1 MSTLY
6 EVSSLIA
13 LVMNKPNM
21 FSQVLGILNKGDQI
35 DVISISKSWAYFKY
49 NNINAYVKK
58 GNLKILNTEPIESKG
73 SVTLKYIDI
82 TTNNEIYPSETIN
95 NLNLGKYSYEAR
107 VIYNY
112 KLQSNSTQSV
122 NLTEEDPD
130 QVIIFYYNKILGSIT
145 IKYIDKNVNTD
156 IYEPKVIENLSLGT
170 YTYGAINIS
179 GYVLSDN
186 EIKTVT
192 ITETSPSATITFKYA
207 EILGTVT
214 IRYID
219 NSSSSELS
227 EADTFTD
234 LKLGTYSYNY
244 KNIPGYSLAN
254 DSTQTVELTDDNHDV
269 EIEFKYNELLGSI
282 TIKYIDS
289 SSLNEIETA
298 TVISNLSLGTYSYSA
313 KSFEGYEIIGDSS
326 QSVTLNDSNL
336 NAIISFNYSR
346 ISGSIT
352 IKYLDSSTLS
362 EIAPS
367 ITISNIALGS
377 YIYDAIYIDN
387 YEIEG
392 NSSISIALTTIAPNQ
407 TISFK
412 YNRIEIPDD
421 LNWNEVPYISTYY
434 IKPIVKPGEEVFIDY
449 YITDYYYKEYMEKYN
464 LKEDDWGDDNWTE
477 EVWNNET
484 FTVTVRVEGQDDKLY
499 HYLNAGDHK
508 VSLGSFTQEG
518 EQKFSILCTDKYGRN
533 SHELFNFFLVQ
544 DDIEIKEYVMTED
557 DLITYN
563 IKNTDDYEVKE
574 LINLSSLTTKN
585 NTTVK
590 AALVESA
597 SNIIP
602 KSKTYVCVIA
612 DTTGDGTPDNWW
624 AENQVVYASDY
635 DKDIVLQ
642 ESINTRKGLQ
652 KLLDDKKTA
661 GYNKL
666 KLLPGTYR
674 IDHQQ
679 QIYIPTEFTLDMNNA
694 TLKLNQFTGN
704 GCLMLELNNTF
715 NSHVIDGII
724 EGDYFSHDYTNS
736 PNNSEWVNGINIG
749 GESKYS
755 SFENLIIKNIVGY
768 GSSNG
773 ISNSRDGSLG
783 YTYFYPSAIGNNFK
797 IGDINR
803 CNGLDITSTT
813 RTTSDYRDISG
824 YSDIGYL
831 SVSIYLGYQGNSCGT
846 WNLICHFY
854 DKNKNFIKS
863 IDSYQYRRIAVPKNS
878 KYMRVTILN
887 TAYPTNL
894 SIQYFRV
901 PTHCSFKSIKHENCR
916 CVGMAPAAMKD
927 MLIESCEFINCG
939 QSSAK
944 CAFDAEDGWDM
955 MQDVTFKN
963 LLFKFNPN
971 NYFLTCAGH
980 NFIIDGQNDG
990 SIYIWARTRS
1000 LVVINCKNVYI
1011 TLQEGGKNTIVRHGV
1026 YRVSKNRFTGGTVA
1040 NNLSK
1045 NNTSTSGLGGIVF
1058 NSTLC
1063 TLSNGKDYVEK
1074 NSLYKD
1080 CTIIISNYLLGY
1092 MFSIKMINC
1101 TFIPENNFNDRY
1113 QLSFDGGHLDNYY
1126 FEDCTFY
1133 GKSKLANHNGFYSA
1147 NFIDCNFDD
1156 VIICPNVNANYD
1168 DIILFKNCNINCPSS
1183 NLIYYSPYSYVEGTF
1198 SNTIF
1203 NNCTINNSGNTSK
1216 IFIYAYAKVNGN
1228 CKFNDCI
1235 ITLDENT
1242 TILDCYQTYLNYFK
1256 NYTIEFNNS
1265 PLPSNIKLLSDIL
1278 TNNSNITIIIN

>member
-6 EVSSLIA
+6 KVSSLIA

-58 GNLKILNTEPIESKG
+58 GNLKMLNTEPIESKG

-112 KLQSNSTQSV
+112 KLQSNSTQLV

-170 YTYGAINIS
+170 YIYGAINIS

-192 ITETSPSATITFKYA
+192 ITETSPNATITFKYA

-219 NSSSSELS
+219 NSSYTELS

-336 NAIISFNYSR
+336 NAIIYFNYSR

-377 YIYDAIYIDN
+377 YTYDAIYIDN
-387 YEIEG
+387 YEIDG
-392 NSSISIALTTIAPNQ
+392 DSSISTTLTVSNPNQ

-412 YNRIEIPDD
+412 YNKIEIPDD

-449 YITDYYYKEYMEKYN
+449 YITDYYQKEYIE
-464 LKEDDWGDDNWTE
+464 EDYS
-477 EVWNNET
+477 ET
-484 FTVTVRVEGQDDKLY
+484 FTVTVRVEGQNDKLY
-499 HYLNAGDHK
+499 HYLKAGDHK
-508 VSLGSFTQEG
+508 VSLGSFNNEG

-544 DDIEIKEYVMTED
+544 GNIEVNEYVMTEN

-563 IKNTDDYEVKE
+563 IKNTDNYEVKK
-574 LINLSSLTTKN
+574 IIDLSSLDSKDS
-585 NTTVK
+585 TTVK
-590 AALVESA
+590 SALIEVA
-597 SNIIP
+597 KDIIP
-602 KSKTYVCVIA
+602 ESKTYVCVIA
-612 DTTGDGTPDNWW
+612 DTDGDGKPDNWW
-624 AENQVVYASDY
+624 GENQVVYANDY
-635 DKDIVLQ
+635 DKNAILN
-642 ESINTRKGLQ
+642 ESTNTRKGLQ
-652 KLLDDKKTA
+652 QLLDDKKEA

-666 KLLPGTYR
+666 RLLPGIYR

-679 QIYIPTEFTLDMNNA
+679 QIYIPSEFTLDMNGSI
-694 TLKLNQFTGN
+694 LKQNQFTGYKSLMIDIN
-704 GCLMLELNNTF
+704 NCL
-715 NSHVIDGII
+715 NSHLINGII
-724 EGDYFSHDYTNS
+724 EGDYYSHDYA
-736 PNNSEWVNGINIG
+736 NSERNSELILGVSISSS
-749 GESKYS
+749 SKYS
-755 SFENLIIKNIVGY
+755 SCNNVKIKNVTGY
-768 GSSNG
+768 GAGNG
-773 ISNSRDGSLG
+773 IAYTRDNLGHTYLSYKTIDNLFKLGDIDRTTGSPITSNS
-783 YTYFYPSAIGNNFK
+783 
-797 IGDINR
+797 
-803 CNGLDITSTT
+803 
-813 RTTSDYRDISG
+813 RTTSDFIAITDYES
-824 YSDIGYL
+824 IGYL
-831 SVSIYLGYQGNSCGT
+831 TISKYLGYQGNDCGT
-846 WNLICHFY
+846 WNIICHFY
-854 DKNKNFIKS
+854 DTNKNFIKS
-863 IDSYQYRRIAVPKNS
+863 IDGYQYRRIRIPLKS
-878 KYMRVTILN
+878 QYIRITILN
-887 TAYPTNL
+887 EVYPTNL
-894 SIQYFRV
+894 TIQYFRI
-901 PTHCSFKSIKHENCR
+901 PIHCSFKNIKFENCR
-916 CVGMAPAAMKD
+916 AVGLAQSAMSN
-927 MLIESCEFINCG
+927 MLVENCEFINNG
-939 QSSAK
+939 QTLAK
-944 CAFDAEDGWDM
+944 CAYDAEDGWDM
-955 MQDVTFKN
+955 MQDTTFRKLN
-963 LLFKFNPN
+963 FHNNPN
-971 NYFLTCAGH
+971 SEFLTCAGH
-980 NFIIDGQNDG
+980 NFVIEDMVNGKLSIWKRCRGFVIRNSTILLADINFYNMFLSGYRRFYSNTVNGTVTVTQEIQKGMVIKYNKIIGYADG
-990 SIYIWARTRS
+990 STLTTYFHCEIGSPQIPLSENYNFRLGSSTYKYCNIYNLNSAHHKPGIYINCTIDNIKGRFSPVSGQS
-1000 LVVINCKNVYI
+1000 LFINCK
-1011 TLQEGGKNTIVRHGV
+1011 
-1026 YRVSKNRFTGGTVA
+1026 
-1040 NNLSK
+1040 
-1045 NNTSTSGLGGIVF
+1045 
-1058 NSTLC
+1058 
-1063 TLSNGKDYVEK
+1063 LSNIKDIWLID
-1074 NSLYKD
+1074 N
-1080 CTIIISNYLLGY
+1080 T
-1092 MFSIKMINC
+1092 
-1101 TFIPENNFNDRY
+1101 NNFR
-1113 QLSFDGGHLDNYY
+1113 
-1126 FEDCTFY
+1126 FE
-1133 GKSKLANHNGFYSA
+1133 
-1147 NFIDCNFDD
+1147 
-1156 VIICPNVNANYD
+1156 
-1168 DIILFKNCNINCPSS
+1168 NCNISNCSFFKNYWDLQL
-1183 NLIYYSPYSYVEGTF
+1183 NLSIV
-1198 SNTIF
+1198 
-1203 NNCTINNSGNTSK
+1203 NCTINIDNYLLKLPHYSLTQPINLLNNTIYCNSPTGLLYFYDDRVAVPVVTQDKLTLKNNVIAIVTSPYVITGLDK
-1216 IFIYAYAKVNGN
+1216 N
-1228 CKFNDCI
+1228 I
-1235 ITLDENT
+1235 IHNINIISSSNILIPN
-1242 TILDCYQTYLNYFK
+1242 TILL
-1256 NYTIEFNNS
+1256 FNQEAKLS
-1265 PLPSNIKLLSDIL
+1265 SNINIL
-1278 TNNSNITIIIN
+1278 ED

>member
-21 FSQVLGILNKGDQI
+21 FSQVLGILNKDDQI

-130 QVIIFYYNKILGSIT
+130 QVIIFYYNKILGSIA
-145 IKYIDKNVNTD
+145 INYIDKNVNTD

-192 ITETSPSATITFKYA
+192 ITETSPNATITFKYE

-219 NSSSSELS
+219 NSSYTELS

-326 QSVTLNDSNL
+326 QSITLNDSNL

-352 IKYLDSSTLS
+352 IEYLDSSTLS

-377 YIYDAIYIDN
+377 YIYDAIFIDN
-387 YEIEG
+387 YEIDG
-392 NSSISIALTTIAPNQ
+392 DSSISTTLTVSNPNQ

-412 YNRIEIPDD
+412 YNKIEIPDD

-499 HYLNAGDHK
+499 HYLKAGDHQ
-508 VSLGSFTQEG
+508 VSLGSFSTEG

-544 DDIEIKEYVMTED
+544 EDIEVKEYIMTED
-557 DLITYN
+557 DLLTYN
-563 IKNTDDYEVKE
+563 IKNIDDYEKKVYVKVNK
-574 LINLSSLTTKN
+574 LIDSTIDTKIEEVASSTIVPSHKYICFIGTTEEDENGNPIMQTKPARFWL
-585 NTTVK
+585 NT
-590 AALVESA
+590 
-597 SNIIP
+597 II
-602 KSKTYVCVIA
+602 K
-612 DTTGDGTPDNWW
+612 
-624 AENQVVYASDY
+624 YATDY
-635 DKDIVLQ
+635 DKDTVLM
-642 ESINTRKGLQ
+642 ESTNTRIGLQ
-652 KLLDDKKTA
+652 KLLDDKKLE

-666 KLLPGTYR
+666 LLLPGIYR
-674 IDHQQ
+674 IDHEAP
-679 QIYIPTEFTLDMNNA
+679 IYIPTEFTLDMNNS
-694 TLKLNQFTGN
+694 TLKQNQFTGN
-704 GCLMLELNNTF
+704 KSLMIELNNTF
-715 NSHVIDGII
+715 NSHVINGNI
-724 EGDYFSHDYTNS
+724 EGDYFSHDYANS
-736 PNNSEWVNGINIG
+736 TNNSEWINGISIG

-755 SFENLIIKNIVGY
+755 SFENLSIKNITGY
-768 GSSNG
+768 GSTNG
-773 ISNSRDGSLG
+773 LSNSRDNTLS
-783 YTYFYPSAIGNNFK
+783 YTYIYPRVIGNNFY
-797 IGDINR
+797 IGDIDRNT
-803 CNGLDITSTT
+803 GLDITSTT

-831 SVSIYLGYQGNSCGT
+831 SVSIYLGYQGNPCGT

-854 DKNKNFIKS
+854 DGNKKFLKS

-878 KYMRVTILN
+878 KYMRITILN
-887 TAYPTNL
+887 ISYPTNL
-894 SIQYFRV
+894 SIQYFRI
-901 PTHCSFKSIKHENCR
+901 PTHCSFKNLKYENCR
-916 CVGMAPAAMKD
+916 CVGMAPATMKD
-927 MLIESCEFINCG
+927 ILVENCEFTNCG
-939 QSSAK
+939 QSGAK
-944 CAFDAEDGWDM
+944 CALDAEDGWDS
-955 MQDVTFKN
+955 MQDVTFKS
-963 LLFKFNPN
+963 LKFNANPN

-980 NFIIDGQNDG
+980 NFVIDGQKNG
-990 SIYIWARTRS
+990 KVYIWERTRS
-1000 LVVINCKNVYI
+1000 LIIKNCKNI
-1011 TLQEGGKNTIVRHGV
+1011 DLILQGGGKDNIVRHGV
-1026 YRVSKNRFTGGTVA
+1026 YRIFNNNFNSASTV

-1045 NNTSTSGLGGIVF
+1045 HNISSTYISGLVSH
-1058 NSTLC
+1058 STLSI
-1063 TLSNGKDYVEK
+1063 LSSASIYTDCIVSVSSK
-1074 NSLYKD
+1074 N
-1080 CTIIISNYLLGY
+1080 LGY
-1092 MFSIKMINC
+1092 LSAISMTNCVFTPLSTFS
-1101 TFIPENNFNDRY
+1101 DRY
-1113 QLSFDGGHLDNYY
+1113 SLQFNGGHLSSYSFNNCK
-1126 FEDCTFY
+1126 FN
-1133 GKSKLANHNGFYSA
+1133 GKCQLSNNNGFYSA
-1147 NFIDCNFDD
+1147 IFSNCSFNDVFIIPSVLSNSNDL
-1156 VIICPNVNANYD
+1156 
-1168 DIILFKNCNINCPSS
+1168 ILFENCNINYTEY
-1183 NLIYYSPYSYVEGTF
+1183 NFIYYSPAAYTKGTYSQ
-1198 SNTIF
+1198 IKF
-1203 NNCTINNSGNTSK
+1203 NFCTITNSNSK
-1216 IFIYAYAKVNGN
+1216 STVFIYAYAKPNGYCFFNN
-1228 CKFNDCI
+1228 CT
-1235 ITLDENT
+1235 ITLPLTITIFDGYPTNLSYIENYN
-1242 TILDCYQTYLNYFK
+1242 INFK
-1256 NYTIEFNNS
+1256 NST
-1265 PLPSNIKLLSDIL
+1265 LPSDIKLISANYKLNSNIKI
-1278 TNNSNITIIIN
+1278 NII

>member
-58 GNLKILNTEPIESKG
+58 GNLKMLNTEPIESKG

-219 NSSSSELS
+219 NSSYTELS

-326 QSVTLNDSNL
+326 QSITLNDSNL

-352 IKYLDSSTLS
+352 IEYLDSSTLS

-387 YEIEG
+387 YEIDG
-392 NSSISIALTTIAPNQ
+392 DSSISTTLTVSNPNQ

-412 YNRIEIPDD
+412 YNKIEIPDD

-434 IKPIVKPGEEVFIDY
+434 IKPVVKPGEEVFIDY

-508 VSLGSFTQEG
+508 VSLGSFSTEG

-544 DDIEIKEYVMTED
+544 EDIEVKEYIMTED
-557 DLITYN
+557 DLLTYN
-563 IKNTDDYEVKE
+563 IKNIDDYEKKVYVKVNK
-574 LINLSSLTTKN
+574 LIDSTIDTKIEEVASSTIVPSHKYICFIGTTEEDENGNPIMQTKPARFWL
-585 NTTVK
+585 NT
-590 AALVESA
+590 
-597 SNIIP
+597 II
-602 KSKTYVCVIA
+602 K
-612 DTTGDGTPDNWW
+612 
-624 AENQVVYASDY
+624 YATDY
-635 DKDIVLQ
+635 DKDTVLM
-642 ESINTRKGLQ
+642 ESTNTRIGLQ
-652 KLLDDKKTA
+652 KLLDDKKLE

-666 KLLPGTYR
+666 LLLPGIYR
-674 IDHQQ
+674 IDHEAP
-679 QIYIPTEFTLDMNNA
+679 IYIPTEFTLDMNNS
-694 TLKLNQFTGN
+694 TLKQNQFTGN
-704 GCLMLELNNTF
+704 KSLMIELNNTF
-715 NSHVIDGII
+715 NSHVINGNI
-724 EGDYFSHDYTNS
+724 EGDYFSHDYANS
-736 PNNSEWVNGINIG
+736 TNNSEWINGISIG

-755 SFENLIIKNIVGY
+755 SFENLSIKNITGY
-768 GSSNG
+768 GSTNG
-773 ISNSRDGSLG
+773 LSNSRDNTLS
-783 YTYFYPSAIGNNFK
+783 YTYIYPRVIGNNFY
-797 IGDINR
+797 IGDIDRNT
-803 CNGLDITSTT
+803 GLDITSTT

-831 SVSIYLGYQGNSCGT
+831 SVSIYLGYQGNPCGT

-854 DKNKNFIKS
+854 DGNKKFLKS

-878 KYMRVTILN
+878 KYMRITILN
-887 TAYPTNL
+887 ISYPTNL
-894 SIQYFRV
+894 SIQYFRI
-901 PTHCSFKSIKHENCR
+901 PTHCSFKNLKYENCR
-916 CVGMAPAAMKD
+916 CVGMAPATMKD
-927 MLIESCEFINCG
+927 ILVENCEFTNCG
-939 QSSAK
+939 QSGAK
-944 CAFDAEDGWDM
+944 CALDAEDGWDS
-955 MQDVTFKN
+955 MQDVTFKS
-963 LLFKFNPN
+963 LKFNANPN

-980 NFIIDGQNDG
+980 NFVIDGQKNG
-990 SIYIWARTRS
+990 KVYIWERTRS
-1000 LVVINCKNVYI
+1000 LIIKNCKNI
-1011 TLQEGGKNTIVRHGV
+1011 DLILQGGGKDNIVRHGV
-1026 YRVSKNRFTGGTVA
+1026 YRIFNNNFNSASTV

-1045 NNTSTSGLGGIVF
+1045 HNISSTYISGLVSH
-1058 NSTLC
+1058 STLSI
-1063 TLSNGKDYVEK
+1063 LSSASIYTDCIVSVSSK
-1074 NSLYKD
+1074 N
-1080 CTIIISNYLLGY
+1080 LGY
-1092 MFSIKMINC
+1092 LSAISMTNCVFTPLSTFS
-1101 TFIPENNFNDRY
+1101 DRY
-1113 QLSFDGGHLDNYY
+1113 SLQFNGGHLSSYSFNNCK
-1126 FEDCTFY
+1126 FN
-1133 GKSKLANHNGFYSA
+1133 GKCQLSNNNGFYSA
-1147 NFIDCNFDD
+1147 IFSNCSFNDVFIIPSVLSNSNDL
-1156 VIICPNVNANYD
+1156 
-1168 DIILFKNCNINCPSS
+1168 ILFENCNINYTEY
-1183 NLIYYSPYSYVEGTF
+1183 NFIYYSPAAYTKGTYSQ
-1198 SNTIF
+1198 IKF
-1203 NNCTINNSGNTSK
+1203 NFCTITNSNSK
-1216 IFIYAYAKVNGN
+1216 STVFIYAYAKPNGYCFFNN
-1228 CKFNDCI
+1228 CT
-1235 ITLDENT
+1235 ITLPLTITIFDGYPTNLSYIENYN
-1242 TILDCYQTYLNYFK
+1242 INFK
-1256 NYTIEFNNS
+1256 NST
-1265 PLPSNIKLLSDIL
+1265 LPSDIKLISANYKLNSNIKI
-1278 TNNSNITIIIN
+1278 NII

>member
-21 FSQVLGILNKGDQI
+21 FSQVLGILNKDDQI

-73 SVTLKYIDI
+73 SVTLKY
-82 TTNNEIYPSETIN
+82 TETIN

-130 QVIIFYYNKILGSIT
+130 QVIIFYYNKILGSIA
-145 IKYIDKNVNTD
+145 INYIDKNVNTD

-192 ITETSPSATITFKYA
+192 ITETSPNATITFKYE

-219 NSSSSELS
+219 NSSYTELS

-326 QSVTLNDSNL
+326 QSITLNDSNL

-352 IKYLDSSTLS
+352 IEYLDSSTLS

-377 YIYDAIYIDN
+377 YIYDAIFIDN
-387 YEIEG
+387 YEIDG
-392 NSSISIALTTIAPNQ
+392 DSSISTTLTVSNPNQ

-412 YNRIEIPDD
+412 YNKIEIPDD

-499 HYLNAGDHK
+499 HYLKAGDHQ
-508 VSLGSFTQEG
+508 VSLGSFSTEG

-544 DDIEIKEYVMTED
+544 EDIEVKEYIMTED
-557 DLITYN
+557 DLLTYN
-563 IKNTDDYEVKE
+563 IKNIDDYEKKVYVKVNK
-574 LINLSSLTTKN
+574 LIDSTIDTKIEEVASSTIVPSHKYICFIGTTEEDENGNPIMQTKPARFWL
-585 NTTVK
+585 NT
-590 AALVESA
+590 
-597 SNIIP
+597 II
-602 KSKTYVCVIA
+602 K
-612 DTTGDGTPDNWW
+612 
-624 AENQVVYASDY
+624 YATDY
-635 DKDIVLQ
+635 DKDTVLM
-642 ESINTRKGLQ
+642 ESTNTRIGLQ
-652 KLLDDKKTA
+652 KLLDDKKLE

-666 KLLPGTYR
+666 LLLPGIYR
-674 IDHQQ
+674 IDHEAP
-679 QIYIPTEFTLDMNNA
+679 IYIPTEFTLDMNNS
-694 TLKLNQFTGN
+694 TLKQNQFTGN
-704 GCLMLELNNTF
+704 KSLMIELNNTF
-715 NSHVIDGII
+715 NSHVINGNI
-724 EGDYFSHDYTNS
+724 EGDYFSHDYANS
-736 PNNSEWVNGINIG
+736 TNNSEWINGISIG

-755 SFENLIIKNIVGY
+755 SFENLSIKNITGY
-768 GSSNG
+768 GSTNG
-773 ISNSRDGSLG
+773 LSNSRDNTLS
-783 YTYFYPSAIGNNFK
+783 YTYIYPRVIGNNFY
-797 IGDINR
+797 IGDIDRNT
-803 CNGLDITSTT
+803 GLDITSTT

-831 SVSIYLGYQGNSCGT
+831 SVSIYLGYQGNPCGT

-854 DKNKNFIKS
+854 DGNKKFLKS
-863 IDSYQYRRIAVPKNS
+863 IDSYQYRRIAVPKHS
-878 KYMRVTILN
+878 KYMRITILN
-887 TAYPTNL
+887 ISYPTNL
-894 SIQYFRV
+894 SIQYFRI
-901 PTHCSFKSIKHENCR
+901 PTHCSFKNLKYENCR
-916 CVGMAPAAMKD
+916 CVGMAPATMKD
-927 MLIESCEFINCG
+927 ILVENCEFTNCG
-939 QSSAK
+939 QSGAK
-944 CAFDAEDGWDM
+944 CALDAEDGWDS
-955 MQDVTFKN
+955 MQDVTFKS
-963 LLFKFNPN
+963 LKFNANPN

-980 NFIIDGQNDG
+980 NFVIDGQKNG
-990 SIYIWARTRS
+990 KVYIWERTRS
-1000 LVVINCKNVYI
+1000 LIIKNCKNI
-1011 TLQEGGKNTIVRHGV
+1011 DLILQGGGKDNIVRHGV
-1026 YRVSKNRFTGGTVA
+1026 YRIFNNNFNSASTV

-1045 NNTSTSGLGGIVF
+1045 HNISSTYISGLVSH
-1058 NSTLC
+1058 STLSI
-1063 TLSNGKDYVEK
+1063 LSSASIYTDCIVSVSSK
-1074 NSLYKD
+1074 N
-1080 CTIIISNYLLGY
+1080 LGY
-1092 MFSIKMINC
+1092 LSAISMTNCVFTPLSTFS
-1101 TFIPENNFNDRY
+1101 DRY
-1113 QLSFDGGHLDNYY
+1113 SLQFNGGHLSSYSFNNCK
-1126 FEDCTFY
+1126 FN
-1133 GKSKLANHNGFYSA
+1133 GKCQLSNNNGFYSA
-1147 NFIDCNFDD
+1147 IFSNCSFNDVFIIPSVLSNSNDL
-1156 VIICPNVNANYD
+1156 
-1168 DIILFKNCNINCPSS
+1168 ILFENCNINYTEY
-1183 NLIYYSPYSYVEGTF
+1183 NFIYYSPAAYTKGTYSQ
-1198 SNTIF
+1198 IKF
-1203 NNCTINNSGNTSK
+1203 NFCTITNSNSK
-1216 IFIYAYAKVNGN
+1216 STVFIYAYAKPNGYCFFNN
-1228 CKFNDCI
+1228 CT
-1235 ITLDENT
+1235 ITLPLTITIFDGYTTNLSYIENYN
-1242 TILDCYQTYLNYFK
+1242 INFK
-1256 NYTIEFNNS
+1256 NST
-1265 PLPSNIKLLSDIL
+1265 LPSDIKLISANYKLNSNIKI
-1278 TNNSNITIIIN
+1278 NII

>member
-21 FSQVLGILNKGDQI
+21 FSQVLGILNKDDQI

-130 QVIIFYYNKILGSIT
+130 QVIIFYYNKILGSIA
-145 IKYIDKNVNTD
+145 INYIDKNVNTD

-192 ITETSPSATITFKYA
+192 ITETSPNATITFKYE

-219 NSSSSELS
+219 NSSYTELS

-326 QSVTLNDSNL
+326 QSITLNDSNL

-352 IKYLDSSTLS
+352 IEYLDSSTLS

-377 YIYDAIYIDN
+377 YIYDAIFIDN
-387 YEIEG
+387 YEIDG
-392 NSSISIALTTIAPNQ
+392 DSSISTTLTVSNPNQ

-412 YNRIEIPDD
+412 YNKIEIPDD

-499 HYLNAGDHK
+499 HYLKAGDHQ
-508 VSLGSFTQEG
+508 VSLGSFSTEG

-544 DDIEIKEYVMTED
+544 EDIEVKEYIMTED
-557 DLITYN
+557 DLLTYN
-563 IKNTDDYEVKE
+563 IKNIDDYEKKVYVKVNK
-574 LINLSSLTTKN
+574 LIDSTIDTKIEEVASSTIVPSHKYICFIGTTEEDENGNPIMQTKPARFWL
-585 NTTVK
+585 NT
-590 AALVESA
+590 
-597 SNIIP
+597 II
-602 KSKTYVCVIA
+602 K
-612 DTTGDGTPDNWW
+612 
-624 AENQVVYASDY
+624 YATDY
-635 DKDIVLQ
+635 DKDTVLM
-642 ESINTRKGLQ
+642 ESTNTRIGLQ
-652 KLLDDKKTA
+652 KLLDDKKLE

-666 KLLPGTYR
+666 LLLPGIYR
-674 IDHQQ
+674 IDHEAP
-679 QIYIPTEFTLDMNNA
+679 IYIPTEFTLDMNNS
-694 TLKLNQFTGN
+694 TLKQNQFTGN
-704 GCLMLELNNTF
+704 KSLMIELNNTF
-715 NSHVIDGII
+715 NSHVINGNI
-724 EGDYFSHDYTNS
+724 EGDYFSHDYANS
-736 PNNSEWVNGINIG
+736 TNNSEWINGISIG

-755 SFENLIIKNIVGY
+755 SFENLSIKNITGY
-768 GSSNG
+768 GSTNG
-773 ISNSRDGSLG
+773 LSNSRDNTLS
-783 YTYFYPSAIGNNFK
+783 YTYIYPRVIGNNFY
-797 IGDINR
+797 IGDIDRNT
-803 CNGLDITSTT
+803 GLDITSTT

-831 SVSIYLGYQGNSCGT
+831 SVSIYLGYQGNPCGT

-854 DKNKNFIKS
+854 DGNKKFLKS

-878 KYMRVTILN
+878 KYMRITILN
-887 TAYPTNL
+887 ISYPTNL
-894 SIQYFRV
+894 SIQYFRI
-901 PTHCSFKSIKHENCR
+901 PTHCSFKNLKYENCR
-916 CVGMAPAAMKD
+916 CVGMAPATMKD
-927 MLIESCEFINCG
+927 ILVENCEFTNCG
-939 QSSAK
+939 QSGAK
-944 CAFDAEDGWDM
+944 CALDAEDGWDS
-955 MQDVTFKN
+955 MQDVTFKS
-963 LLFKFNPN
+963 LKFNANPN

-980 NFIIDGQNDG
+980 NFVIDGQKNG
-990 SIYIWARTRS
+990 KVYIWERTRS
-1000 LVVINCKNVYI
+1000 LIIKNCKNI
-1011 TLQEGGKNTIVRHGV
+1011 DLILQGGGKDNIVRHGV
-1026 YRVSKNRFTGGTVA
+1026 YRIFNNNFNSASTV

-1045 NNTSTSGLGGIVF
+1045 HNISSTYISGLVSH
-1058 NSTLC
+1058 STLSI
-1063 TLSNGKDYVEK
+1063 LSSASIYTDCIVSVSSK
-1074 NSLYKD
+1074 N
-1080 CTIIISNYLLGY
+1080 LGY
-1092 MFSIKMINC
+1092 LSAISMTNCVFTPLSTFS
-1101 TFIPENNFNDRY
+1101 DRY
-1113 QLSFDGGHLDNYY
+1113 SLQFNGGHLSSYSFNNCK
-1126 FEDCTFY
+1126 FN
-1133 GKSKLANHNGFYSA
+1133 GKCQLSNNNGFYSA
-1147 NFIDCNFDD
+1147 IFSNCSFNDVFIIPSVLSNSNDL
-1156 VIICPNVNANYD
+1156 
-1168 DIILFKNCNINCPSS
+1168 ILFENCNINYTEY
-1183 NLIYYSPYSYVEGTF
+1183 NFIYYSPAAYTKGTYSQ
-1198 SNTIF
+1198 IKF
-1203 NNCTINNSGNTSK
+1203 NFCTITNSNSK
-1216 IFIYAYAKVNGN
+1216 STVFIYAYAKPNGYCLFNN
-1228 CKFNDCI
+1228 CT
-1235 ITLDENT
+1235 ITLPLTITIFDGYPTNLSYIENYN
-1242 TILDCYQTYLNYFK
+1242 INFK
-1256 NYTIEFNNS
+1256 NST
-1265 PLPSNIKLLSDIL
+1265 LPSDIKLISANYKLNSNIKI
-1278 TNNSNITIIIN
+1278 NII

>member
-13 LVMNKPNM
+13 LIMNKPNI

-112 KLQSNSTQSV
+112 KLQNNSTQSV

-192 ITETSPSATITFKYA
+192 ITETSPNATITFKYA

-219 NSSSSELS
+219 NSSYTELS

-352 IKYLDSSTLS
+352 IEYLDSSTLS

-387 YEIEG
+387 YEIDG
-392 NSSISIALTTIAPNQ
+392 DSSISTTLTVSNPNQ

-412 YNRIEIPDD
+412 YNKIEIPDD

-499 HYLNAGDHK
+499 HYLKAGDHQ
-508 VSLGSFTQEG
+508 VSLGSFSTEG

-544 DDIEIKEYVMTED
+544 EDIEVKEYIMTED
-557 DLITYN
+557 DLLTYN
-563 IKNTDDYEVKE
+563 IKNIDDYEKKVYVKVNK
-574 LINLSSLTTKN
+574 LIDSTIDTKIEEVASSTIVPSHKYICFIGTTEEDENGNPIMQTKPAIFWL
-585 NTTVK
+585 NT
-590 AALVESA
+590 
-597 SNIIP
+597 II
-602 KSKTYVCVIA
+602 K
-612 DTTGDGTPDNWW
+612 
-624 AENQVVYASDY
+624 YATDY
-635 DKDIVLQ
+635 DKDTVLM
-642 ESINTRKGLQ
+642 ESTNTRIGLQ
-652 KLLDDKKTA
+652 KLLDDKKLE

-666 KLLPGTYR
+666 LLLPGIYR
-674 IDHQQ
+674 IDHEAP
-679 QIYIPTEFTLDMNNA
+679 IYIPTEFTLDMNNS
-694 TLKLNQFTGN
+694 TLKQNQFTGN
-704 GCLMLELNNTF
+704 KSLMIELNNTF
-715 NSHVIDGII
+715 NSHVINGNI
-724 EGDYFSHDYTNS
+724 EGDYFSHDYANS
-736 PNNSEWVNGINIG
+736 TNNSEWINGISIG

-755 SFENLIIKNIVGY
+755 SFENLSIKNITGY
-768 GSSNG
+768 GSTNG
-773 ISNSRDGSLG
+773 LSNSRDNTLS
-783 YTYFYPSAIGNNFK
+783 YTYIYPRVIGNNFY
-797 IGDINR
+797 IGDIDRNT
-803 CNGLDITSTT
+803 GLDITSTT

-831 SVSIYLGYQGNSCGT
+831 SVSIYLGYQGNPCGT

-854 DKNKNFIKS
+854 DGNKKFLKS

-878 KYMRVTILN
+878 KYMRITILN
-887 TAYPTNL
+887 ISYPTNL
-894 SIQYFRV
+894 SIQYFRI
-901 PTHCSFKSIKHENCR
+901 PTHCSFKNLKYENCR
-916 CVGMAPAAMKD
+916 CVGMAPATMKD
-927 MLIESCEFINCG
+927 ILVENCEFTNCG
-939 QSSAK
+939 QSGAK
-944 CAFDAEDGWDM
+944 CALDAEDGWDS
-955 MQDVTFKN
+955 MQDVTFKS
-963 LLFKFNPN
+963 LKFNANPN

-980 NFIIDGQNDG
+980 NFVIDGQKNG
-990 SIYIWARTRS
+990 KVYIWERTRS
-1000 LVVINCKNVYI
+1000 LIIKNCKNI
-1011 TLQEGGKNTIVRHGV
+1011 DLILQGGGKDNIVRHGV
-1026 YRVSKNRFTGGTVA
+1026 YRIFNNNFNSASTV

-1045 NNTSTSGLGGIVF
+1045 HNISSTYISGLVSH
-1058 NSTLC
+1058 STLSI
-1063 TLSNGKDYVEK
+1063 LSSASIYTDCIVSVSSK
-1074 NSLYKD
+1074 N
-1080 CTIIISNYLLGY
+1080 LGY
-1092 MFSIKMINC
+1092 LSAISMTNCVFTPLSTFS
-1101 TFIPENNFNDRY
+1101 DRY
-1113 QLSFDGGHLDNYY
+1113 SLQFNGGHLSSYSFNNCK
-1126 FEDCTFY
+1126 FN
-1133 GKSKLANHNGFYSA
+1133 GKCQLSNNNGFYSA
-1147 NFIDCNFDD
+1147 IFSNCSFNDVFIIPSVLSNSNDL
-1156 VIICPNVNANYD
+1156 
-1168 DIILFKNCNINCPSS
+1168 ILFENCNINYTEY
-1183 NLIYYSPYSYVEGTF
+1183 NFIYYSPAAYTKGTYSQ
-1198 SNTIF
+1198 IKF
-1203 NNCTINNSGNTSK
+1203 NFCTITNSNSK
-1216 IFIYAYAKVNGN
+1216 STVFIYAYAKPNGYCFFNN
-1228 CKFNDCI
+1228 CT
-1235 ITLDENT
+1235 ITLPLTITIFDGYPTNLSYIENYN
-1242 TILDCYQTYLNYFK
+1242 INFK
-1256 NYTIEFNNS
+1256 NST
-1265 PLPSNIKLLSDIL
+1265 LPSDIKLISANYKLNSNIKI
-1278 TNNSNITIIIN
+1278 NII

>member
-21 FSQVLGILNKGDQI
+21 FSQVLGILNKDDQI

-73 SVTLKYIDI
+73 SVTLKYINI

-130 QVIIFYYNKILGSIT
+130 QVIIFYYNKILGSIA
-145 IKYIDKNVNTD
+145 INYIDKNVNTD

-192 ITETSPSATITFKYA
+192 ITETSPNATITFKYE

-219 NSSSSELS
+219 NSSYTELS

-326 QSVTLNDSNL
+326 QSITLNDSNL

-352 IKYLDSSTLS
+352 IEYLDSSTLS

-377 YIYDAIYIDN
+377 YIYDAIFIDN
-387 YEIEG
+387 YEIDG
-392 NSSISIALTTIAPNQ
+392 DSSISTTLTVSNPNQ

-412 YNRIEIPDD
+412 YNKIEIPDD

-499 HYLNAGDHK
+499 HYLKAGDHQ
-508 VSLGSFTQEG
+508 VSLGSFSTEG

-544 DDIEIKEYVMTED
+544 EDIEVKEYIMTED
-557 DLITYN
+557 DLLTYN
-563 IKNTDDYEVKE
+563 IKNIDDYEKKVYVKVNK
-574 LINLSSLTTKN
+574 LIDSTIDTKIEEVASSTIVPSHKYICFIGTTEEDENGNPIMQTKPARFWL
-585 NTTVK
+585 NT
-590 AALVESA
+590 
-597 SNIIP
+597 II
-602 KSKTYVCVIA
+602 K
-612 DTTGDGTPDNWW
+612 
-624 AENQVVYASDY
+624 YATDY
-635 DKDIVLQ
+635 DKDTVLM
-642 ESINTRKGLQ
+642 ESTNTRIGLQ
-652 KLLDDKKTA
+652 KLLDDKKLE

-666 KLLPGTYR
+666 LLLPGIYR
-674 IDHQQ
+674 IDHEAP
-679 QIYIPTEFTLDMNNA
+679 IYIPTEFTLDMNNS
-694 TLKLNQFTGN
+694 TLKQNQFTGN
-704 GCLMLELNNTF
+704 KSLMIELNNTF
-715 NSHVIDGII
+715 NSHVINGNI
-724 EGDYFSHDYTNS
+724 EGDYFSHDYANS
-736 PNNSEWVNGINIG
+736 TNNSEWINGISIG

-755 SFENLIIKNIVGY
+755 SFENLSIKNITGY
-768 GSSNG
+768 GSTNG
-773 ISNSRDGSLG
+773 LSNSRDNTLS
-783 YTYFYPSAIGNNFK
+783 YTYIYPRVIGNNFY
-797 IGDINR
+797 IGDIDRNT
-803 CNGLDITSTT
+803 GLDITSTT

-831 SVSIYLGYQGNSCGT
+831 SVSIYLGYQGNPCGT

-854 DKNKNFIKS
+854 DGNKKFLKS

-878 KYMRVTILN
+878 KYMRITILN
-887 TAYPTNL
+887 ISYPTNL
-894 SIQYFRV
+894 SIQYFRI
-901 PTHCSFKSIKHENCR
+901 PTHCSFKNLKYENCR
-916 CVGMAPAAMKD
+916 CVGMAPATMKD
-927 MLIESCEFINCG
+927 ILVENCEFTNCG
-939 QSSAK
+939 QSGAK
-944 CAFDAEDGWDM
+944 CALDAEDGWDS
-955 MQDVTFKN
+955 MQDVTFKS
-963 LLFKFNPN
+963 LKFNANPN

-980 NFIIDGQNDG
+980 NFVIDGQKNG
-990 SIYIWARTRS
+990 KVYIWERTRS
-1000 LVVINCKNVYI
+1000 LIIKNCKNI
-1011 TLQEGGKNTIVRHGV
+1011 DLILQGGGKDNIVRHGV
-1026 YRVSKNRFTGGTVA
+1026 YRIFNNNFNSASTV

-1045 NNTSTSGLGGIVF
+1045 HNISSTYISGLVSH
-1058 NSTLC
+1058 STLSI
-1063 TLSNGKDYVEK
+1063 LSSASIYTDCIVSVSSK
-1074 NSLYKD
+1074 N
-1080 CTIIISNYLLGY
+1080 LGY
-1092 MFSIKMINC
+1092 LSAISMTNCVFTPLSTFS
-1101 TFIPENNFNDRY
+1101 DRY
-1113 QLSFDGGHLDNYY
+1113 SLQFNGGHLSSYSFNNCK
-1126 FEDCTFY
+1126 FN
-1133 GKSKLANHNGFYSA
+1133 GKCQLSNNNGFYSA
-1147 NFIDCNFDD
+1147 IFSNCSFNDVFIIPSVLSNSNDL
-1156 VIICPNVNANYD
+1156 
-1168 DIILFKNCNINCPSS
+1168 ILFENCNINYTEY
-1183 NLIYYSPYSYVEGTF
+1183 NFIYYSPAAYTKGTYSQ
-1198 SNTIF
+1198 IKF
-1203 NNCTINNSGNTSK
+1203 NFCTITNSNSK
-1216 IFIYAYAKVNGN
+1216 STVFIYAYAKPNGYCFFNN
-1228 CKFNDCI
+1228 CT
-1235 ITLDENT
+1235 ITLPLTITIFDGYPTNLSYIENYN
-1242 TILDCYQTYLNYFK
+1242 INFK
-1256 NYTIEFNNS
+1256 NST
-1265 PLPSNIKLLSDIL
+1265 LPSDIKLISANYKLNSNIKI
-1278 TNNSNITIIIN
+1278 NII

>member
-6 EVSSLIA
+6 EVSSLIT

-21 FSQVLGILNKGDQI
+21 FAQVLGVLNKGTQI
-35 DVISISKSWAYFKY
+35 DVISISGAWAYFKY
-49 NNINAYVKK
+49 NNVNAYVKK
-58 GNLKILNTEPIESKG
+58 GNLKILDSELIQVKG
-73 SVTLKYIDI
+73 SITLKYLDSS
-82 TTNNEIYPSETIN
+82 TNNEIYSSETIN
-95 NLNLGKYSYEAR
+95 NLELGSYSYEAKI
-107 VIYNY
+107 IYGY
-112 KLQSNSTQSV
+112 KLQNDSTQSV
-122 NLTEEDPD
+122 NLTTESPN
-130 QVIIFYYNKILGSIT
+130 QVITFYYNQVLGSII
-145 IKYIDKNVNTD
+145 IKYVDITTNTD
-156 IYEPKVIENLSLGT
+156 IYESKTIENLSLGT
-170 YTYGAINIS
+170 YTYGSINIS
-179 GYVLSDN
+179 AYMLSDDKT
-186 EIKTVT
+186 KTVT
-192 ITETSPSATITFKYA
+192 ITESSPSETITFKYTK
-207 EILGTVT
+207 ILGTVT
-214 IRYID
+214 VKYID
-219 NSSSSELS
+219 NSSSTELLP
-227 EADTFTD
+227 ADTFTD
-234 LKLGTYSYNY
+234 LKLGNYSYNS
-244 KNIPGYSLAN
+244 KDISGYTITN
-254 DSTQTVELTDDNHDV
+254 DSTQTIELTDDNYNI
-269 EIEFKYNELLGSI
+269 EIEFKYNKLFGSV
-282 TIKYIDS
+282 TIKYLDS
-289 SSLNEIETA
+289 SSLKEIDTP
-298 TVISNLSLGTYSYSA
+298 TIISNLPLGTYSYTA
-313 KSFEGYEIIGDSS
+313 KSLEEYDVIGDSN
-326 QSVTLNDSNL
+326 QSVTLNDTNL
-336 NAIISFNYSR
+336 NPIISFNYSR
-346 ISGSIT
+346 KSGNIT
-352 IKYLDSSTLS
+352 IEYLDSSTLD
-362 EIAPS
+362 EIHPS
-367 ITISNIALGS
+367 TITSNIALGS
-377 YIYDAIYIDN
+377 YTYTAIYIDN
-387 YEIEG
+387 YEVYG
-392 NSSISIALTTIAPNQ
+392 NSSISITLTITEPDQ

-412 YNRIEIPDD
+412 YNKIEIPDD

-434 IKPIVKPGEEVFIDY
+434 IKPVVKPGEEVFIDY

-464 LKEDDWGDDNWTE
+464 LKNDEWGDDNWTE

-499 HYLNAGDHK
+499 HYLKAGDHQ
-508 VSLGSFTQEG
+508 VSLGSFSTEG

-563 IKNTDDYEVKE
+563 IKNTDDYEVKKI
-574 LINLSSLTTKN
+574 INLSSLTTKN

-652 KLLDDKKTA
+652 QLLDDKKTA

-679 QIYIPTEFTLDMNNA
+679 QIYIPTELTLDMNNA

-783 YTYFYPSAIGNNFK
+783 YTYFHPSAIGNNFK

-894 SIQYFRV
+894 SIQYFRI
-901 PTHCSFKSIKHENCR
+901 PTHCSFKNIKYENCR
-916 CVGMAPAAMKD
+916 CVGMAPNAMKD
-927 MLIESCEFINCG
+927 MLMESCEFTNCG

-944 CAFDAEDGWDM
+944 CALDAEDGWDM
-955 MQDVTFKN
+955 MQDTTFKY
-963 LLFKFNPN
+963 LKFNSNPN
-971 NYFLTCAGH
+971 NHFLTCAGH
-980 NFIIDGQNDG
+980 NFIIDGQQNG
-990 SIYIWARTRS
+990 KTYIWERTRN
-1000 LVVINCKNVYI
+1000 LIIKNCNNINL
-1011 TLQEGGKNTIVRHGV
+1011 TLQSGGNDTIVRHGV
-1026 YRVSKNRFTGGTVA
+1026 YRVFN
-1040 NNLSK
+1040 NNLNSATTVNNLVK
-1045 NNTSTSGLGGIVF
+1045 NNTSTGVISGILYQSTVGG
-1058 NSTLC
+1058 
-1063 TLSNGKDYVEK
+1063 LSNESIY
-1074 NSLYKD
+1074 NS
-1080 CTIIISNYLLGY
+1080 CIIKISSSFLSYLSKISL
-1092 MFSIKMINC
+1092 INC
-1101 TFIPENNFNDRY
+1101 TLQPNTNFNERY
-1113 QLSFDGGHLDNYY
+1113 KLSFNNSHL
-1126 FEDCTFY
+1126 EDCYFY
-1133 GKSKLANHNGFYSA
+1133 NCNFNGKSSLSNHNGFFSA
-1147 NFIDCNFDD
+1147 KFSNCIFED
-1156 VIICPNVNANYD
+1156 VNIFPNVLANYND
-1168 DIILFKNCNINCPSS
+1168 LISFSNCTINYSTN
-1183 NLIYYSPYSYVEGTF
+1183 NLIYYSPYAYNKGTF
-1198 SNTIF
+1198 TQIEF
-1203 NNCTINNSGNTSK
+1203 INCNINNIDNNLKSL
-1216 IFIYAYAKVNGN
+1216 IYAYAKPNGHCNFTN
-1228 CKFNDCI
+1228 CIFNIPEKILLFDGYPSNVSFIEGYFLNLAHCI
-1235 ITLDENT
+1235 FPSNFSLISDLFKSNNNIRI
-1242 TILDCYQTYLNYFK
+1242 TIL
-1256 NYTIEFNNS
+1256 
-1265 PLPSNIKLLSDIL
+1265 
-1278 TNNSNITIIIN
+1278 

>member
-6 EVSSLIA
+6 KVSSLIA

-58 GNLKILNTEPIESKG
+58 GNLKMLNTEPIESKG

-95 NLNLGKYSYEAR
+95 NLNLGKYSYEAK
-107 VIYNY
+107 VLYNY

-192 ITETSPSATITFKYA
+192 ITETSPNATITFKYA

-219 NSSSSELS
+219 NSSYTELS
-227 EADTFTD
+227 KADTFTD

-244 KNIPGYSLAN
+244 KTIPGYSLAN
-254 DSTQTVELTDDNHDV
+254 DSTQTVELTDDNHDI

-352 IKYLDSSTLS
+352 IEYLDSSTLS

-387 YEIEG
+387 YEIDG
-392 NSSISIALTTIAPNQ
+392 DSSISTTLTVSNPNQ

-412 YNRIEIPDD
+412 YNKIEIPDD

-434 IKPIVKPGEEVFIDY
+434 IKPVFKPGEEVFIDY

-499 HYLNAGDHK
+499 HYLKAGDHQ
-508 VSLGSFTQEG
+508 VSLGSFSTEG

-544 DDIEIKEYVMTED
+544 EDIEVKEYIMTED
-557 DLITYN
+557 DLLTYN
-563 IKNTDDYEVKE
+563 IKNIDDYEKKVYVKVNK
-574 LINLSSLTTKN
+574 LIDSTIDTKIQEVASSTIVPSHKYICFIGTTEEDENGNPIMQTKPARFWL
-585 NTTVK
+585 NT
-590 AALVESA
+590 
-597 SNIIP
+597 II
-602 KSKTYVCVIA
+602 K
-612 DTTGDGTPDNWW
+612 
-624 AENQVVYASDY
+624 YATDY
-635 DKDIVLQ
+635 DKDTVLM
-642 ESINTRKGLQ
+642 ESTNTRIGLQ
-652 KLLDDKKTA
+652 KLLDDKKLE

-666 KLLPGTYR
+666 LLLPGIYR
-674 IDHQQ
+674 IDHEAP
-679 QIYIPTEFTLDMNNA
+679 IYIPTEFTLDMNNS
-694 TLKLNQFTGN
+694 TLKQNQFTGN
-704 GCLMLELNNTF
+704 KSLMIELNNTF
-715 NSHVIDGII
+715 NSHVINGNI
-724 EGDYFSHDYTNS
+724 EGDYFSHDYANS
-736 PNNSEWVNGINIG
+736 TNNSEWINGISIG

-755 SFENLIIKNIVGY
+755 SFENLSIKNITGY
-768 GSSNG
+768 GSTNG
-773 ISNSRDGSLG
+773 LSNSRDNTLS
-783 YTYFYPSAIGNNFK
+783 YTYIYPRVIGNNFY
-797 IGDINR
+797 IGDIDRNT
-803 CNGLDITSTT
+803 GLDITSTT

-831 SVSIYLGYQGNSCGT
+831 SVSIYLGYQGNPCGT

-854 DKNKNFIKS
+854 DGNKKFLKS

-878 KYMRVTILN
+878 KYMRITILN
-887 TAYPTNL
+887 ISYPTNL
-894 SIQYFRV
+894 SIQYFRI
-901 PTHCSFKSIKHENCR
+901 PTHCSFKNLKYENCR
-916 CVGMAPAAMKD
+916 CVGMAPATMKD
-927 MLIESCEFINCG
+927 ILVENCEFTNCG
-939 QSSAK
+939 QSGAK
-944 CAFDAEDGWDM
+944 CALDAEDGWDS
-955 MQDVTFKN
+955 MQDVTFKS
-963 LLFKFNPN
+963 LKFNANPN

-980 NFIIDGQNDG
+980 NFVIDGQKNG
-990 SIYIWARTRS
+990 KVYIWERTRS
-1000 LVVINCKNVYI
+1000 LIIKNCKNI
-1011 TLQEGGKNTIVRHGV
+1011 DLILQGGGKDNIVRHGV
-1026 YRVSKNRFTGGTVA
+1026 YRIFNNNFNSASTV

-1045 NNTSTSGLGGIVF
+1045 HNISSTYISGLVSH
-1058 NSTLC
+1058 STLSI
-1063 TLSNGKDYVEK
+1063 LSSASIYTDCIVSVSSK
-1074 NSLYKD
+1074 N
-1080 CTIIISNYLLGY
+1080 LGY
-1092 MFSIKMINC
+1092 LSAISMTNCVFTPLSTFS
-1101 TFIPENNFNDRY
+1101 DRY
-1113 QLSFDGGHLDNYY
+1113 SLQFNGGHLSSYSFNNCK
-1126 FEDCTFY
+1126 FN
-1133 GKSKLANHNGFYSA
+1133 GKCQLSNNNGFYSA
-1147 NFIDCNFDD
+1147 IFSNCSFNDVFIIPSVLSNSNDL
-1156 VIICPNVNANYD
+1156 
-1168 DIILFKNCNINCPSS
+1168 ILFENCNINYTEY
-1183 NLIYYSPYSYVEGTF
+1183 NFIYYSPAAYTKGTYSQ
-1198 SNTIF
+1198 IKF
-1203 NNCTINNSGNTSK
+1203 NFCTITNSNSK
-1216 IFIYAYAKVNGN
+1216 STVFIYAYAKPNGYCFFNN
-1228 CKFNDCI
+1228 CT
-1235 ITLDENT
+1235 ITLPLTITIFDGYPTNLSYIENYN
-1242 TILDCYQTYLNYFK
+1242 INFK
-1256 NYTIEFNNS
+1256 NST
-1265 PLPSNIKLLSDIL
+1265 LPSDIKLISANYKLNSNIKI
-1278 TNNSNITIIIN
+1278 NII

>member
-1 MSTLY
+1 MGILY
-6 EVSSLIA
+6 EISSLTA
-13 LVMNKPNM
+13 PVMSQPNIS
-21 FSQVLGILNKGDQI
+21 SQSLGSLNQGNQI
-35 DVISISKSWAYFKY
+35 DVLSFSESWANFKY
-49 NNINAYVKK
+49 NNNNAYVNIS
-58 GNLKILNTEPIESKG
+58 NLKIVGNEVKG
-73 SVTLKYIDI
+73 SITLKYIDI
-82 TTNNEIYPSETIN
+82 NTNNEIYCSETLN
-95 NLNLGKYSYEAR
+95 NLELGNHSYDSKT
-107 VIYNY
+107 IYGY
-112 KLQSNSTQSV
+112 KLQSDSTQSV
-122 NLTEEDPD
+122 NLTADNPN
-130 QVIIFYYNKILGSIT
+130 QTVTFYYKQILGSIV
-145 IKYIDKNVNTD
+145 IKYIDSITNID
-156 IYEPKVIENLSLGT
+156 ISDSKTIENLTLGT
-170 YTYGAINIS
+170 YTYGAIN
-179 GYVLSDN
+179 LSSYILNDN
-186 EIKTVT
+186 EIKAVT
-192 ITETSPSATITFKYA
+192 ITESSPNATITFKY
-207 EILGTVT
+207 
-214 IRYID
+214 
-219 NSSSSELS
+219 NS
-227 EADTFTD
+227 
-234 LKLGTYSYNY
+234 
-244 KNIPGYSLAN
+244 
-254 DSTQTVELTDDNHDV
+254 
-269 EIEFKYNELLGSI
+269 LLG
-282 TIKYIDS
+282 
-289 SSLNEIETA
+289 N
-298 TVISNLSLGTYSYSA
+298 
-313 KSFEGYEIIGDSS
+313 
-326 QSVTLNDSNL
+326 
-336 NAIISFNYSR
+336 
-346 ISGSIT
+346 IT
-352 IKYLDSSTLS
+352 IKYLDSSTLT

-367 ITISNIALGS
+367 TRISNIALGS
-377 YIYDAIYIDN
+377 YTYDAIYIDK
-387 YEIEG
+387 YEVDGDSI
-392 NSSISIALTTIAPNQ
+392 ISITLTTTEPNK

-412 YNRIEIPDD
+412 YNKIEIPDD

-449 YITDYYYKEYMEKYN
+449 YITDYYYKEYLE
-464 LKEDDWGDDNWTE
+464 EDFSE
-477 EVWNNET
+477 S
-484 FTVTVRVEGQDDKLY
+484 FTVTVRVEGQHDKLY
-499 HYLNAGDHK
+499 HNLKAGDHQ
-508 VSLGSFTQEG
+508 VSLGSFSTEG

-544 DDIEIKEYVMTED
+544 DDIKIKEYIMTED
-557 DLITYN
+557 DLVTYN
-563 IKNTDDYEVKE
+563 IKNIDDYEVKK
-574 LINLSSLTTKN
+574 IIDLSSLTTKN
-585 NTTVK
+585 SSTVK
-590 AALVESA
+590 AALIKA
-597 SNIIP
+597 TKNIIP
-602 KSKTYVCVIA
+602 TSKTYVCVIA
-612 DTTGDGTPDNWW
+612 DTNGDGIPDNWW
-624 AENQVVYASDY
+624 SENQVVYAIDY
-635 DKDIVLQ
+635 DKDDVLQ
-642 ESINTRKGLQ
+642 ESTNTRKGLQ
-652 KLLDDKKTA
+652 QLLDDKKTA

-679 QIYIPTEFTLDMNNA
+679 QIYIPTQFTLDMNGSI
-694 TLKLNQFTGN
+694 LKQNQFTGN
-704 GCLMLELNNTF
+704 KSLMIDLNNTF
-715 NSHVIDGII
+715 NSHVINGVI

-736 PNNSEWVNGINIG
+736 TNNSEWVNGISID

-755 SFENLIIKNIVGY
+755 SFENLTIKNITGY

-773 ISNSRDGSLG
+773 IADSRDGKLG
-783 YTYFYPSAIGNNFK
+783 YTYTSPKSIGNTFK
-797 IGDINR
+797 IGDVSRNT
-803 CNGLDITSTT
+803 GLDITSTT
-813 RTTSDYRDISG
+813 RTTSDYIDISS
-824 YSDIGYL
+824 YSNIAYL
-831 SVSIYLGYQGNSCGT
+831 SVSVYLGYQGNPCGT

-854 DKNKNFIKS
+854 DENKNFIIS
-863 IDSYQYRRIAVPKNS
+863 IDSYQYRRITVPKNS

-887 TAYPTNL
+887 TSYPTNL

-1092 MFSIKMINC
+1092 MFSIKMIHC

>member
-6 EVSSLIA
+6 KVSSLIA

-58 GNLKILNTEPIESKG
+58 GNLKMLNTEPIESKG

-95 NLNLGKYSYEAR
+95 NLNLGKYSYEAK
-107 VIYNY
+107 VLYNY

-145 IKYIDKNVNTD
+145 INYIDKNVNTD

-192 ITETSPSATITFKYA
+192 ITETSPNATITFKYE

-219 NSSSSELS
+219 NSSYTELS

-326 QSVTLNDSNL
+326 QSITLNDSNL

-352 IKYLDSSTLS
+352 IEYLDSSTLS

-377 YIYDAIYIDN
+377 YIYDAIFIDN
-387 YEIEG
+387 YEIDG
-392 NSSISIALTTIAPNQ
+392 DSSISTTLTVSNPNQ

-412 YNRIEIPDD
+412 YNKIEIPDD

-499 HYLNAGDHK
+499 HYLKAGDHQ
-508 VSLGSFTQEG
+508 VSLGSFSTEG

-544 DDIEIKEYVMTED
+544 EDIEVKEYIMTED
-557 DLITYN
+557 DLLTYN
-563 IKNTDDYEVKE
+563 IKNIDDYEKKVYVKVNK
-574 LINLSSLTTKN
+574 LIDSTIDTKIEEVASSTIVPSHKYICFIGTTEEDENGNPIMQTKPARFWL
-585 NTTVK
+585 NT
-590 AALVESA
+590 
-597 SNIIP
+597 II
-602 KSKTYVCVIA
+602 K
-612 DTTGDGTPDNWW
+612 
-624 AENQVVYASDY
+624 YATDY
-635 DKDIVLQ
+635 DKDTVLM
-642 ESINTRKGLQ
+642 ESTNTRIGLQ
-652 KLLDDKKTA
+652 KLLDDKKLE

-666 KLLPGTYR
+666 LLLPGIYR
-674 IDHQQ
+674 IDHEAP
-679 QIYIPTEFTLDMNNA
+679 IYIPTEFTLDMNNS
-694 TLKLNQFTGN
+694 TLKQNQFTGN
-704 GCLMLELNNTF
+704 KSLMIELNNTF
-715 NSHVIDGII
+715 NSHVINGNI
-724 EGDYFSHDYTNS
+724 EGDYFSHDYANS
-736 PNNSEWVNGINIG
+736 TNNSEWINGISIG

-755 SFENLIIKNIVGY
+755 SFENLSIKNITGY
-768 GSSNG
+768 GSTNG
-773 ISNSRDGSLG
+773 LSNSRDNTLS
-783 YTYFYPSAIGNNFK
+783 YTYIYPRVIGNNFY
-797 IGDINR
+797 IGDIDRNT
-803 CNGLDITSTT
+803 GLDITSTT

-831 SVSIYLGYQGNSCGT
+831 SVSIYLGYQGNPCGT

-854 DKNKNFIKS
+854 DGNKKFLKS

-878 KYMRVTILN
+878 KYMRITILN
-887 TAYPTNL
+887 ISYPTNL
-894 SIQYFRV
+894 SIQYFRI
-901 PTHCSFKSIKHENCR
+901 PTHCSFKNLKYENCR
-916 CVGMAPAAMKD
+916 CVGMAPATMKD
-927 MLIESCEFINCG
+927 ILVENCEFTNCG
-939 QSSAK
+939 QSGAK
-944 CAFDAEDGWDM
+944 CALDAEDGWDS
-955 MQDVTFKN
+955 MQDVTFKS
-963 LLFKFNPN
+963 LKFNANPN

-980 NFIIDGQNDG
+980 NFVIDGQKNG
-990 SIYIWARTRS
+990 KVYIWERTRS
-1000 LVVINCKNVYI
+1000 LIIKNCKNI
-1011 TLQEGGKNTIVRHGV
+1011 DLILQGGGKDNIVRHGV
-1026 YRVSKNRFTGGTVA
+1026 YRIFNNNFNSASTV

-1045 NNTSTSGLGGIVF
+1045 HNISSTYISGLVSH
-1058 NSTLC
+1058 STLSI
-1063 TLSNGKDYVEK
+1063 LSSASIYTDCIVSVSSK
-1074 NSLYKD
+1074 N
-1080 CTIIISNYLLGY
+1080 LGY
-1092 MFSIKMINC
+1092 LSAISMTNCVFTPLSTFS
-1101 TFIPENNFNDRY
+1101 DRY
-1113 QLSFDGGHLDNYY
+1113 SLQFNGGHLSSYSFNNCK
-1126 FEDCTFY
+1126 FN
-1133 GKSKLANHNGFYSA
+1133 GKCQLSNNNGFYSA
-1147 NFIDCNFDD
+1147 IFSNCSFNDVFIIPSVLSNSNDL
-1156 VIICPNVNANYD
+1156 
-1168 DIILFKNCNINCPSS
+1168 ILFENCNINYTEY
-1183 NLIYYSPYSYVEGTF
+1183 NFIYYSPAAYTKGTYSQ
-1198 SNTIF
+1198 IKF
-1203 NNCTINNSGNTSK
+1203 NFCTITNSNSK
-1216 IFIYAYAKVNGN
+1216 STVFIYAYAKPNGYCFFNN
-1228 CKFNDCI
+1228 CT
-1235 ITLDENT
+1235 ITLPLTITIFDGYPTNLSYIENYN
-1242 TILDCYQTYLNYFK
+1242 INFK
-1256 NYTIEFNNS
+1256 NST
-1265 PLPSNIKLLSDIL
+1265 LPSDIKLISANYKLNSNIKI
-1278 TNNSNITIIIN
+1278 NII